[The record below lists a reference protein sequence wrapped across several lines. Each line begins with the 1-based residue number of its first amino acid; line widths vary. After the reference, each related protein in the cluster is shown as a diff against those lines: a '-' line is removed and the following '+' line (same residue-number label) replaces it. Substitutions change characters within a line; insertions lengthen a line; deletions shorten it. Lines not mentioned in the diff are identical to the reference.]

1 MSQFKSKKSFIQ
13 IHDTTK
19 NSLENLV
26 KLLDPKLSLKQ
37 GQTDL
42 IAMQHIFTIELNG
55 KKILRKSS
63 MIQIG
68 DKKGF
73 SAMSLTV
80 GTPTAIGAQL
90 ILDNKISEKGVITP
104 VYPDIYNT

>member
-1 MSQFKSKKSFIQ
+1 
-13 IHDTTK
+13 
-19 NSLENLV
+19 
-26 KLLDPKLSLKQ
+26 
-37 GQTDL
+37 
-42 IAMQHIFTIELNG
+42 MQHIFTIELNG
-55 KKILRKSS
+55 KKFLKKSS

-90 ILDNKISEKGVITP
+90 ILDNKIS
-104 VYPDIYNT
+104 